1 MNNLPEIRDI
11 HIPDGV
17 SVFPLAYGW
26 WIILATIIVAILC
39 IWIIVK
45 AVKTSRKY
53 YALKTLNNID
63 TENPISA
70 AIKISELLKR
80 ICISKYRNASTLYGK
95 EWITFLNEH
104 TTFTLTGSVADL
116 LTYAPFIDEKNISY
130 SSQDANELKRF
141 AKIWIG
147 ENL

>member
-17 SVFPLAYGW
+17 SIFPLAYGW
-26 WIILATIIVAILC
+26 WFVLAIVIVCVICVWAVRRAI
-39 IWIIVK
+39 
-45 AVKTSRKY
+45 KTSRKY
-53 YALKTLNNID
+53 YAIKTLSLISVD
-63 TENPISA
+63 NPVTA

-80 ICISKYRNASTLYGK
+80 ICISKYKTASALYGK
-95 EWITFLNEH
+95 DWVDFLNSH
-104 TTFTLTGSVADL
+104 TTFKLDNNAADL
-116 LTYAPFIDEKNISY
+116 LIYAPFIGEKSRTYITT
-130 SSQDANELKRF
+130 DAEKLKHF

>member
-17 SVFPLAYGW
+17 SFFPLAYGW
-26 WIILATIIVAILC
+26 WVILTVLIVGFFIFRGIMLG
-39 IWIIVK
+39 I
-45 AVKTSRKY
+45 KTSRKY
-53 YALKTLNNID
+53 YAIKTLNEID
-63 TENPISA
+63 TQNPITA

-80 ICISKYRNASTLYGK
+80 ICISQYKTASALYGK
-95 EWITFLNEH
+95 DWIDFLNSH
-104 TTFTLTGSVADL
+104 TSSKLNDEAANL
-116 LTYAPFIDEKNISY
+116 LVYAPFIGDTNLTYTVNEA
-130 SSQDANELKRF
+130 DELKRF